1 MNNFGYLIMN
11 VAKEL
16 RYQLNGA
23 LKKAGV
29 TSAQWAVI
37 VQMKLAKVPLTS
49 AQIADLVGM
58 DRATISGVVKR
69 LEAKELVTIQTSAED
84 RRARTLTLTA
94 KGQKMFDHC
103 ERIANVQMSEFA
115 APLEQEEQE
124 ALVRL
129 LIKLE
134 EGHHV
139 G

>member
-1 MNNFGYLIMN
+1 MNNLGYLIMD

-16 RYQLNGA
+16 RYQLNDA
-23 LKKAGV
+23 LKKAGI

-37 VQMKLAKVPLTS
+37 AQLELAQVSMTS
-49 AQIADLVGM
+49 AQVADEVGM

-69 LEAKELVTIQTSAED
+69 LETKELVTIQTSAED
-84 RRARTLTLTA
+84 RRARTLALTA
-94 KGQKMFDHC
+94 SGEKVFEHC
-103 ERIANVQMSEFA
+103 KRIANVQMSQFA
-115 APLEQEEQE
+115 APLDQEEQE
-124 ALVRL
+124 TLVRL

>member
-103 ERIANVQMSEFA
+103 ERIANVQMSDFA

>member
-1 MNNFGYLIMN
+1 MDNFGYLIMD

-16 RYQLNGA
+16 RYQLNDA
-23 LKKAGV
+23 LKKAGI

-37 VQMKLAKVPLTS
+37 AQLELAQVPMTS
-49 AQIADLVGM
+49 AQVADEVGM

-69 LEAKELVTIQTSAED
+69 LETKEFVAIQTSTED

-94 KGQKMFDHC
+94 SGERAFDHC
-103 ERIANVQMSEFA
+103 KRIADVQMSQFA
-115 APLEQEEQE
+115 APLDREEQE
-124 ALVRL
+124 TLVRL

>member
-1 MNNFGYLIMN
+1 MNNFGYLIMD

-23 LKKAGV
+23 LKKAGI

-37 VQMKLAKVPLTS
+37 VQLELAKVPLTS

-94 KGQKMFDHC
+94 KGEKMFDHC
-103 ERIANVQMSEFA
+103 ERIANVQMSDFA

-124 ALVRL
+124 TLVRL

>member
-1 MNNFGYLIMN
+1 MNNFGYLMMD

-16 RYQLNGA
+16 RYQLNTA
-23 LKKAGV
+23 LEKEGI

-37 VQMKLAKVPLTS
+37 AQIKISKVPLTS
-49 AQIADLVGM
+49 AQIAAIVGM

-69 LEAKELVTIQTSAED
+69 LEAKKILAVQPSNTD
-84 RRARTLTLTA
+84 RRARVLTLTA
-94 KGQKMFDHC
+94 DGEKAFKRC
-103 ERIANVQMSEFA
+103 ERIANVQMTEFA
-115 APLEQEEQE
+115 APLAPKEQ
-124 ALVRL
+124 ATLVSL